1 MKYEY
6 RIIDHDVFDE
16 SEKTLIN
23 NMGKK
28 GWEIIRILD
37 PIKYIDSE
45 GFFIRIY
52 YRMEIPTPI
61 YYED

>member
-1 MKYEY
+1 MTYEY
-6 RIIDHDVFDE
+6 RIIDHDMFDE
-16 SEKTLIN
+16 AEKTLIN

-37 PIKYIDSE
+37 PIKYLNSE

-52 YRMEIPTPI
+52 YKKCINK
-61 YYED
+61 